1 MLRCTVIFLEEAGY
15 QVADLALSKGQCEQ
29 AASSIPGVSGG
40 RAGVRDLIQHPTVR
54 RMLSHQRLAALLY
67 SVIGRDL
74 VAVKA
79 TLFDKTP
86 QANWRVQW
94 HQDRV
99 IAVDVQ
105 VQADHRRRSQC
116 THPKS

>member
-15 QVADLALSKGQCEQ
+15 QVADLALSMGQCEQ

-40 RAGVRDLIQHPTVR
+40 RAGVRDLIQHPTVVR
-54 RMLSHQRLAALLY
+54 LLAHKRLAELLW

-86 QANWRVQW
+86 DTNWRVRW

-99 IAVDVQ
+99 LAVKERLEVPGFGPWS
-105 VQADHRRRSQC
+105 VR
-116 THPKS
+116 TPE